1 MLILKKKKK
10 EKKKRKEKVLNTNT
24 NSALE
29 TRLESTREYAETPKI
44 ENPRPKSFFFVSTPI

>member
-1 MLILKKKKK
+1 MLIFKKEKKK
-10 EKKKRKEKVLNTNT
+10 EKKKKALDVNT